1 MFEKVSLFV
10 LKTKPKSIMIYKE
23 VIIIIN
29 ETIIRKLAEVTR
41 EEQIILDGKT
51 EIDKSIYTENGGN
64 IINSRR
70 LLESGKLINI
80 RPHTRFVHF
89 PEHTHDYVEMVYM
102 CRGKTTHIIN
112 GNKTELCEG
121 ELLFL
126 GQTAKQEILP
136 AGKDDIAVN
145 FIILPTFFDKSLEML
160 GEEES
165 PLRKFITDCLGKA
178 TDSEGFL
185 HFKVSDILPVQNLI
199 ENLLWT
205 LITKTPNKRNIYQTT
220 MGLLFMQLLNY
231 TDRLSYTEDEKT
243 VLLQVLRYIESNYK
257 TASLTELSKILHYD
271 IFWLSKEIKLKSGMS
286 YTELL
291 QEKRLSQ
298 SAFLLR
304 TTKMK
309 ISDIANAVGYEN
321 MSYFHRIFNKKFGV
335 SPKKYRDENMVQYN
349 IS

>member
-10 LKTKPKSIMIYKE
+10 LKTTIKSIIIYKE
-23 VIIIIN
+23 VITIIN
-29 ETIIRKLAEVTR
+29 ETIISKLAEITK
-41 EEQIILDGKT
+41 EEQAILDGKT

-64 IINSRR
+64 IINSKR
-70 LLESGKLINI
+70 LLESGKLIAI

-89 PEHTHDYVEMVYM
+89 PEHTHDYIEMVYM
-102 CRGKTTHIIN
+102 CKGKTTHIIN
-112 GNKTELCEG
+112 GNKIELCKG

-136 AGKDDIAVN
+136 AEKNDIAVN
-145 FIILPTFFDKSLEML
+145 FIILPAFFDKSLEML

-165 PLRKFITDCLGKA
+165 PLRKFITDCLGKT

-220 MGLLFMQLLNY
+220 MGLLFMQLLNF
-231 TDRLSYTEDEKT
+231 TDRLSYTKKEQDII
-243 VLLQVLRYIESNYK
+243 LQVLRYIEDNYK
-257 TASLTELSKILHYD
+257 CGTLTELAGVLHYD
-271 IFWLSKEIKLKSGMS
+271 LFWLSKEIKEKTGFT

-291 QEKRLSQ
+291 QKKRLTQ
-298 SAFLLR
+298 SAFFLR
-304 TTKMK
+304 TTNMK
-309 ISDIANAVGYEN
+309 ITDIANAVGYEN
-321 MSYFHRIFNKKFGV
+321 ISYFHRLFYNKYKV
-335 SPKKYRDENMVQYN
+335 SPKKYRNLNTV
-349 IS
+349 